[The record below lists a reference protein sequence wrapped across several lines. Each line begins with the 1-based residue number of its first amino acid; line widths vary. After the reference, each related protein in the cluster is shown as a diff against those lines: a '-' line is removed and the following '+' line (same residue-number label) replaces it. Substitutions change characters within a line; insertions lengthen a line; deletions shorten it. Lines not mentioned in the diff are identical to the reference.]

1 MISFDAYQQQRFEK
15 TIARKTSRTNTNFA
29 MQINFVFNVGNDSE
43 VAKNTTFA
51 LRLFKK
57 VTSGKYC
64 FKAVI

>member
-51 LRLFKK
+51 LRLFEK
-57 VTSGKYC
+57 
-64 FKAVI
+64 